1 MINKAM
7 PQLPIMQLQVSE
19 IRDETAD
26 TKTVQFRLEQDLPF
40 LPGQFITLT
49 AELWNP
55 RRERPAPVHR
65 AFSITSS
72 PTDRGILEIAAKR
85 YPDGRMSAW
94 LHDALKPGDAVAV
107 KGPQGGFVFKDGETD
122 QIVLVAGGIGI
133 APFRSVIRY
142 IDAKRLP
149 IGLTLLYS
157 ARTPA
162 DFAFGAELRAVA
174 RSNPRIRCVFT
185 ITRPTDLPWTERIG
199 RIDGAML
206 KEHLGGPGALYY
218 ICGPDAL
225 IQETAQQLK
234 GLEVPLERIRTEK
247 W

>member
-1 MINKAM
+1 
-7 PQLPIMQLQVSE
+7 MQLHVSE
-19 IRDETAD
+19 IRAETAD
-26 TKTVQFRLEQDLPF
+26 TKTVQFRLEEDLPF

-49 AELWNP
+49 AEIWNP
-55 RRERPAPVHR
+55 KRLQFAPVHR

-94 LHDALKPGDAVAV
+94 LHDTLKTGDNVAV
-107 KGPQGGFVFKDGETD
+107 KGPQGSFVFQEGETD
-122 QIVLVAGGIGI
+122 EIVLIAGGIGI
-133 APFRSVIRY
+133 APFRGVVRY

-149 IGLTLLYS
+149 VHVTLLYS

-162 DFAFGAELRAVA
+162 DFVFDDELRAIM
-174 RSNPRIRCVFT
+174 RRNPCMRCVFT
-185 ITRPTDLPWTERIG
+185 ITRPSDLPWTERVG

-206 KEHLGGPGALYY
+206 KQHLGGPNTVYY
-218 ICGPDAL
+218 ICGPEAL
-225 IQETAQQLK
+225 IRESTQQLK
-234 GLEVPLERIRTEK
+234 DLNVLPERVRTEK